1 MKSRSS
7 GSDVNCII
15 NNVITVTVLNKQSTL
30 AGPFEA
36 GTKIENLKTNS
47 SNDTVTAY
55 YEE

>member
-1 MKSRSS
+1 MKSRNS

-15 NNVITVTVLNKQSTL
+15 NSVITVTVLNKQSTL
-30 AGPFEA
+30 AGPFEI
-36 GTKIENLKTNS
+36 GTKIENLETNS